1 MLPAR
6 KAIKMGISY
15 YDALLPVREPGN
27 GLPGVVGGIRLP
39 YRVVASIGVPAGRIV
54 LAFVSDS
61 ARLSGMFAA
70 NWAAAAP
77 GQQPDATLYALARP
91 AYGYRLDG
99 RWDQARWWSRE
110 HKMMLVFG
118 FGSYRLAKVCV
129 RGICSAVSGDDTVFM
144 HGCAL
149 SLGAGPGR
157 RGVVITGSSGA
168 GKTTLVAGLLRHREY
183 PVAVLHDDWGA
194 VSLARG
200 DSVSTGERMLHMK
213 TGSVLALCPGFF
225 TSAPAG
231 SYAHD
236 LSERDRAARM
246 LVSPESVYGPAWS
259 TAATAVDQVAVVV
272 REPAD
277 WLPPGRKGE
286 TVSALESEGD
296 AGLVHH
302 HEAFFNGSLILTT
315 EQDKLR
321 EERRYRQ
328 LLDRTT
334 VSWINN
340 CSTPEALVSHFI
352 SAVMKMR

>member
-6 KAIKMGISY
+6 KAIKMGVSY
-15 YDALLPVREPGN
+15 YDALLPAREPGG
-27 GLPGVVGGIRLP
+27 GLSGVVAGLRLP

-54 LAFVSDS
+54 VAFVSDS
-61 ARLSGMFAA
+61 ARLSRMFAA
-70 NWAAAAP
+70 NWAPART
-77 GQQPDATLYALARP
+77 GQQPDATLYALTRP
-91 AYGYRLDG
+91 ASGYGLDA

-144 HGCAL
+144 HGCVL

-183 PVAVLHDDWGA
+183 PVAVLNDDWGA
-194 VSLARG
+194 VSLARRE
-200 DSVSTGERMLHMK
+200 SVSTGERMLHMK
-213 TGSVLALCPGFF
+213 TGSVLALRPGFF
-225 TSAPAG
+225 ASAPAR
-231 SYAHD
+231 SYRRD
-236 LSERDRAARM
+236 LSERDRARM
-246 LVSPESVYGPAWS
+246 LVSPESVYGSAWS
-259 TAATAVDQVAVVV
+259 PAATVVDHVAVVV

-277 WLPPGRKGE
+277 WLPPGRQSE
-286 TVSALESEGD
+286 SLNALESEGD

-315 EQDKLR
+315 EHDKSR
-321 EERRYRQ
+321 EEQRYRQ

-340 CSTPEALVSHFI
+340 CSTPEALVGNFI
-352 SAVMKMR
+352 SAVMKIS